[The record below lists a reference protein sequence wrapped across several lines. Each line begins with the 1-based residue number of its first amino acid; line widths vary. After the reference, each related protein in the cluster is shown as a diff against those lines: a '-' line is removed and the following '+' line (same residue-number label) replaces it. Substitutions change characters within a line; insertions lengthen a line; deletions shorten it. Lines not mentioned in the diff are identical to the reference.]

1 MSFRS
6 MKEKGQQIIEL
17 INNFIFGDE
26 SKSSGIIS
34 GQIITTQRLGERKCN
49 GKADI
54 KHVVVHYFTTSLS
67 EDNNLYFFVNQ

>member
-6 MKEKGQQIIEL
+6 MKEKGQQIIDS

-26 SKSSGIIS
+26 SKSSGILS
-34 GQIITTQRLGERKCN
+34 GQIITTQRRGERKCN

-54 KHVVVHYFTTSLS
+54 KHVVVHYFTTTIAYVL
-67 EDNNLYFFVNQ
+67 